1 MNWFFGFKLH
11 LICNNKGE
19 IVNFTFSPGNVD
31 DRDLLRN
38 SNLTDKLFGKRF
50 ADQGHISQNL
60 FEQLFIDDIHL
71 VTKIKKNIKNSLMNI
86 HGKIL
91 PRKRALIETVNNK
104 LKNICQIEGGNVTK
118 KHRFPPSSEKFPS
131 VVQRSLHSKH
141 VEMLSASFF

>member
-1 MNWFFGFKLH
+1 MAERLQKIIAESGLMSRRAAE
-11 LICNNKGE
+11 LAILEGRVL
-19 IVNFTFSPGNVD
+19 VNGQPANLG
-31 DRDLLRN
+31 DRAESSDRITL
-38 SNLTDKLFGKRF
+38 D
-50 ADQGHISQNL
+50 
-60 FEQLFIDDIHL
+60 
-71 VTKIKKNIKNSLMNI
+71 
-86 HGKIL
+86 GKIL